1 MKEVIKNIMLPL
13 KNMEAF
19 CSKILIVI
27 AFFILY
33 SVALP
38 VYYIFGLVAAIVA
51 SAIISAAIFLFK
63 LDRFYGSNSLVSIAL
78 SIVISAFLSPKLLN
92 FLHSV
97 WDYGC
102 NYILEIICYFVFI
115 FFALTLIFGMFLYY
129 GALDK
134 PNVKGMGK
142 MCLCGGSLLFILLI
156 YIPCDTYLNN
166 FTDFNFPVTAFI
178 FILIGRFILYLL
190 PFAYLGSVLMEKGLS
205 VLSNIVCGLT
215 LCVFAQFMFMNQ
227 NLGLATGEGE
237 NWSEHLGYGIVTLGV
252 WIVLLALPFILSRY
266 IKKLGRK
273 LAFAIPAFI
282 GAMQAVGLIFLL
294 IVSENNIFSYRND
307 LLDGRDQYTVS
318 SKKNI
323 VTFVFDAADN
333 CYFDKL
339 LETRPEVFDGLEDFT
354 VYTNTCSVHDY
365 TLASMTQMLTGTESC
380 PMYDTESWLRN
391 AWESQ
396 KTEDF
401 YSRLH
406 NAGYT
411 VNGYMRAEVPVGLLD
426 GKFDNS
432 SSGLEPKSIDKT
444 AIADNIMNIAKYRY
458 MPYLLKRFF
467 NIQGVDFKAFVNYS
481 SEFNY
486 MDEDYMRDLKL
497 TKSNSDKNFFIV
509 EHLNGPHPPCDDT
522 VEETVNCL
530 NIVKEYIRQLK
541 EMNLYDD
548 AFIIVTSDHGRH
560 TSNFAEAAATPIFM
574 VKEAG
579 KTHEKTEITN
589 SPQYHSD
596 FLATYLYAAGIYTDS
611 DKEIYGNTVFDF
623 KENDQRERI
632 WFDHTSDDTKP
643 NPNGAACNVYYAYKY
658 TGDADNLKQVINDK
672 TPYEIIVKE

>member
-1 MKEVIKNIMLPL
+1 MKDIIKDIMLPL
-13 KNMEAF
+13 KGLKTVCN
-19 CSKILIVI
+19 KILIVI
-27 AFFILY
+27 AIFILY
-33 SVALP
+33 SAVLP
-38 VYYIFGLVAAIVA
+38 VYYIFGMIAAVV
-51 SAIISAAIFLFK
+51 SAALISTAVFWLK
-63 LDRFYGSNSLVSIAL
+63 LDRFYGSNSIAGIAL
-78 SIVISAFLSPKLLN
+78 ALVISAFLSSELRE
-92 FLHSV
+92 FMHSV

-102 NYILEIICYFVFI
+102 DPTLEAICC
-115 FFALTLIFGMFLYY
+115 FALVFFILTLVFGMFLYY
-129 GALDK
+129 GASDK
-134 PNVKGMGK
+134 LNVKGMGK
-142 MCLCGGSLLFILLI
+142 MSLCGGSLLFILLI
-156 YIPCDTYLNN
+156 YIPCDTYINN

-190 PFAYLGSVLMEKGLS
+190 PFAYLGSVLKEKQLS

-227 NLGLATGEGE
+227 NLGLAIGEAE
-237 NWSEHLGYGIVTLGV
+237 NWDENIGYGVVTLAV
-252 WIVLLALPFILSRY
+252 WIALLALPFVLSKL
-266 IKKLGRK
+266 IKNIGKKLT
-273 LAFAIPAFI
+273 FAAPCFI
-282 GAMQAVGLIFLL
+282 GAMQLISLAILL
-294 IVSENNIFSYRND
+294 ISAENNIFVYRND
-307 LLDGRDQYTVS
+307 LLDGREQYTVS

-333 CYFDKL
+333 YYFDL
-339 LETRPEVFDGLEDFT
+339 LLKTRPEVFEGLEDFT
-354 VYTNTCSVHDY
+354 IYTNTCSVHDY

-380 PMYDTESWLRN
+380 PMYDTDSWLKG

-406 NAGYT
+406 KAGYT
-411 VNGYMRAEVPVGLLD
+411 VNGYMHAEVPVSLLD

-432 SSGLEPKSIDKT
+432 SSGLEPKYIDKE
-444 AIADNIMNIAKYRY
+444 AIADNIMTIAKYRY

-467 NIQGVDFKAFVNYS
+467 NIQGVDFKAFVSYS
-481 SEFNY
+481 ADFNY
-486 MDEDYMRDLKL
+486 MDNDYKRDLKL
-497 TKSNSDKNFFIV
+497 TKSESNKNYFIV

-522 VEETVNCL
+522 AEETVNCL

-560 TSNFAEAAATPIFM
+560 TSNFSAAPATPIFM
-574 VKEAG
+574 VKDAG

-589 SPQYHSD
+589 APQYHAD

-611 DKEIYGNTVFDF
+611 DKDAYGKTVFDF
-623 KENDQRERI
+623 KENEIRERT

-658 TGDADNLKQVINDK
+658 SGGADDLKQLLNDK